1 MPAGTALPGRKP
13 ALPGRTARRR
23 ALTVAATA
31 ALALAWPVQAQA
43 AAPAEAPARPA
54 AAVAATGGIA
64 HLKGVDYTAWQ
75 RDVAAAL
82 ASARP
87 YIEQRTANA
96 SGEKLAIVL
105 DIDNTSLETDFHYFW
120 EYPTPAVRPALDL
133 ARYADTRG
141 VDVFF
146 VTARPGIIHDL
157 TARNLRSVGY
167 PVDGLYVRDLPDL
180 FAEVSAYKTE
190 KRTEIEAKGYKII
203 ANIGNRPS
211 DLAGGHAER
220 TFKLPDYD
228 GKLS

>member
-1 MPAGTALPGRKP
+1 MHGRSTSP
-13 ALPGRTARRR
+13 RRP
-23 ALTVAATA
+23 LTVAAAAA
-31 ALALAWPVQAQA
+31 ALALAWPAQAGA
-43 AAPAEAPARPA
+43 AAPAAAPERPA
-54 AAVAATGGIA
+54 ATAQAAGATVQA
-64 HLKGVDYTAWQ
+64 KGVDYAAWQ

-82 ASARP
+82 ATARP

-120 EYPTPAVRPALDL
+120 EFPTPAVRPSLDL
-133 ARYADTRG
+133 ARYADSRG

-157 TARNLRSVGY
+157 TAHNLRSVGY

-180 FAEVSAYKTE
+180 FNEVAAYKTE
-190 KRTEIEAKGYKII
+190 KRAEIEAKGYKII